1 MLPKI
6 SQGMIPL
13 NYFRVKLGWRGTSL
27 RARRFL
33 KTPSYCGQRVEVQ
46 QLGIIAYVVTLASLV
61 AMTLI
66 RQKSHFTCEKPR
78 YGLKVLLIVVS

>member
-6 SQGMIPL
+6 YAGNDSDKS
-13 NYFRVKLGWRGTSL
+13 FLGKAGWLSASL
-27 RARRFL
+27 RARRL
-33 KTPSYCGQRVEVQ
+33 YQTPIYCGQRVEVQ